1 MKAVIGSAVSLFIWS
16 QSAVS
21 RNSRSLP
28 MRRRH
33 FAAFV
38 LLLLFPLSLLAQEK
52 ELTALEIFDRTLV
65 AFDNQ
70 RVALRDWQYYQ
81 TLTTHQF
88 DSSGNVTA
96 RGVWQS
102 IVRPGDPRP
111 LEYIAERMEG
121 KLSFFKSESSSPA
134 SPSASPSPKSKPRD
148 EAEEKN
154 QSESAV
160 EAVRK
165 YNLRE
170 RYNWKRLPDENV
182 AGEGA
187 YVIAFEPKPRQNP
200 RSREERF
207 FSLLAGKL
215 WVSRNDFVILKMEVA
230 LQSPCHLFWILAR
243 VTTFQFTYILEPS
256 RGPRLFRL
264 SKATAKTVVSFPFY
278 AVRQKHWLTIDKY
291 EPRTSRGT
299 APKNPR
305 PSLSPR
311 GEEE

>member
-1 MKAVIGSAVSLFIWS
+1 
-16 QSAVS
+16 
-21 RNSRSLP
+21 
-28 MRRRH
+28 MRRRFRFATNLSIFILLLACRLT
-33 FAAFV
+33 FAAE
-38 LLLLFPLSLLAQEK
+38 EK
-52 ELTALEIFDRTLV
+52 ELTALEIFDRTLA

-70 RVALRDWQYYQ
+70 RTALRDWQYYQ
-81 TLTTHQF
+81 TLTTHQT
-88 DSSGNVTA
+88 DGSGNVIA

-121 KLSFFKSESSSPA
+121 KLSFFKSESASAPA
-134 SPSASPSPKSKPRD
+134 PPSSASPTAPPKSKPRD
-148 EAEEKN
+148 EVEEKN
-154 QSESAV
+154 QAESAV

-187 YVIAFEPKPRQNP
+187 YVVAFEPKPRQNT

-207 FSLLAGKL
+207 FGLLAGKL
-215 WVSRNDFVILKMEVA
+215 WVSRSDFAVLKMDVA
-230 LQSPCHLFWILAR
+230 LQSPCQLFWILAR

-264 SKATAKTVVSFPFY
+264 SKGTAKTVVSFPFY

-291 EPRTSRGT
+291 EPRTARGT
-299 APKNPR
+299 APKNLR
-305 PSLSPR
+305 PSLTPR
-311 GEEE
+311 GED

>member
-1 MKAVIGSAVSLFIWS
+1 
-16 QSAVS
+16 
-21 RNSRSLP
+21 
-28 MRRRH
+28 MRRRY

-111 LEYIAERMEG
+111 LEYLGERMEG
-121 KLSFFKSESSSPA
+121 KLSFFKSEASSASASSTASPA
-134 SPSASPSPKSKPRD
+134 SKPKPSERTQ
-148 EAEEKN
+148 EKN
-154 QSESAV
+154 QSETAV
-160 EAVRK
+160 DAVHK
-165 YNLRE
+165 YNLRD
-170 RYNWKRLPDENV
+170 RYNWKRLPDETIN
-182 AGEGA
+182 GEA
-187 YVIAFEPKPRQNP
+187 ACVISFQPKPNQVV

-207 FSLLAGKL
+207 FSLLGGKL
-215 WVSRNDFVILKMEVA
+215 WVSRNDFIILKMEVA
-230 LQSPCHLFWILAR
+230 LQSPCHLFWILAQ
-243 VTTFQFTYILEPS
+243 VTTFQFTYVLEPS

-264 SKATAKTVVSFPFY
+264 SRATAKTVVSFPFY
-278 AVRQKHWLTIDKY
+278 AIRQKHWLTTDKY
-291 EPRTSRGT
+291 EPRTPRGT

-311 GEEE
+311 GESP